1 MIKISLVDF
10 LKLSKDDISGKVLC
24 FTTDTVWGVGV
35 VVDYNLS
42 SGLNK
47 IYQMKKR
54 DLNKPLAVLTSN
66 IEEIK
71 KHVIYDQDIE
81 DVMNKWPGALT
92 IIFKKK
98 DDFFNELTDF
108 DTIALRIPNNHV
120 SLSIL
125 DYLGFIATTS
135 VNLSNSEPLNN
146 KEDIEKY
153 FSEYIDYLIV
163 DETHLSKVSSTIV
176 DVTNKPFKVIR
187 SGDIKINV

>member
-35 VVDYNLS
+35 VVDNNLS
-42 SGLNK
+42 IGLNK

-54 DLNKPLAVLTSN
+54 DLNKPLAVLASN

-71 KHVIYDQDIE
+71 KHVVYDQDIE

-92 IIFKKK
+92 IIFEKK

-163 DETHLSKVSSTIV
+163 DETSLSKVSSTIV

>member
-35 VVDYNLS
+35 VVDNNLS

-66 IEEIK
+66 LEEIK
-71 KHVIYDQDIE
+71 KHVVYDQDIE

-146 KEDIEKY
+146 KDDIEKY

-163 DETHLSKVSSTIV
+163 DETSLSKVSYTLVKSKLISS
-176 DVTNKPFKVIR
+176 NP
-187 SGDIKINV
+187 